1 MTVSLDQVFSL
12 SAASSGV
19 CQPNRTGS
27 KEESTFTLCVGGEV
41 ISGYPIVVPSVPSE
55 EVLRSTPRFF
65 HQATK
70 SPTRVGI
77 DGHTVP
83 AAVMI
88 FFVRSEPSHLTSPH
102 VSAGACSRRS
112 AHC

>member
-1 MTVSLDQVFSL
+1 MTASLDQVFSL
-12 SAASSGV
+12 SAASSEV
-19 CQPNRTGS
+19 CRPNRTGS
-27 KEESTFTLCVGGEV
+27 KGESTFTLHVGGEV
-41 ISGYPIVVPSVPSE
+41 ISEYPIVVPSE
-55 EVLRSTPRFF
+55 EVLTSTPLFI

-70 SPTRVGI
+70 SPIKVGI

-88 FFVRSEPSHLTSPH
+88 FFDRSEPSHLTNHH
-102 VSAGACSRRS
+102 VAAGACSRRS